1 MDAGMRKFMH
11 KASQFEI
18 DLLEP
23 MIRSEIILARENFT
37 SIVQAQTLDETGLP
51 TFIEIT
57 EEDLKSNGVLVPVG
71 ARRFSVE
78 TKQLNMI
85 NTLANSNL
93 GQLIGAHLNT
103 YNLAQAV
110 ESLGGLTEF
119 KAIEKFAQIDEQADM
134 QQQQAIAEQQLT
146 SNLSQPSMQEVL
158 ME

>member
-1 MDAGMRKFMH
+1 
-11 KASQFEI
+11 I
-18 DLLEP
+18 Y
-23 MIRSEIILARENFT
+23 
-37 SIVQAQTLDETGLP
+37 TLSRNDTLP
-51 TFIEIT
+51 I
-57 EEDLKSNGVLVPVG
+57 S
-71 ARRFSVE
+71 
-78 TKQLNMI
+78 KQLNMI

-146 SNLSQPSMQEVL
+146 SNLSQPSMQELL